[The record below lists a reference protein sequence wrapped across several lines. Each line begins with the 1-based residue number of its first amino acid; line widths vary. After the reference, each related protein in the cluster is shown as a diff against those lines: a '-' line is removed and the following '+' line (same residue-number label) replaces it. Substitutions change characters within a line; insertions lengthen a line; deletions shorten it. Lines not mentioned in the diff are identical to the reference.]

1 MSIQLSPAGST
12 VVRNYRHAARIFTDD
27 NMRLSPKYGFMFY
40 VEFDFNPLITNVS
53 NTAAQELG
61 MIVKSVN
68 LPKYTI
74 DTKIRNAYNRKNI
87 SQHKINY
94 DAVNISFHDDQA
106 DNVRNFWYDY
116 YSFFY
121 RDSDYADA
129 TYQGTHKYQSRPS
142 FDWGYTP
149 RPTIGYNNA
158 NSNQPYQYI
167 QAVRIYSL
175 YQKNFSEYELIN
187 PTISAFKHGEH
198 ANSENGSLLE
208 HQMTLQ
214 FESVKYYTGYV
225 TENTVGGYID
235 LHYDRTPSPIAPPGG
250 VDIVDDGHGG
260 YTKAPDIITD
270 LAGVNPLYG
279 AVNNM
284 PALTSFSN
292 FSGAFASKIANA
304 TALGAAGGVN
314 IGGFTIPSIGGLSAG
329 LTNST
334 VLKQQLTA
342 TAAGLAGTA
351 AASLANGVL
360 SGVTRALG
368 TQGTAI
374 VGLAAQAI
382 ANPSAALA
390 TVQNMAIKWAT
401 QQATA
406 LVNQGVSYILYG
418 ADLKGGLVGAI
429 GTGLG
434 KLNTALAF
442 NNASTFTGGINNI
455 GAAISTAFGDL
466 GRNATIAGDFALNAP
481 AGMSFDTF
489 ANGYFE

>member
-198 ANSENGSLLE
+198 ANGENGSLLE

-235 LHYDRTPSPIAPPGG
+235 LHYDRTPSPLAPPGG
-250 VDIVDDGHGG
+250 VDLVDDGRGG
-260 YTKAPDIITD
+260 YSKATDTITD

-334 VLKQQLTA
+334 ILKQQLTA

-406 LVNQGVSYILYG
+406 LVNQGVSYVLYG
-418 ADLKGGLVGAI
+418 SDGKGGLVGAI
-429 GTGLG
+429 GTGIG
-434 KLNTALAF
+434 QINTALAF
-442 NNASTFTGGINNI
+442 NGYSSLSAGISGTIGGFAS
-455 GAAISTAFGDL
+455 DL
-466 GRNATIAGDFALNAP
+466 GEVW
-481 AGMSFDTF
+481 S
-489 ANGYFE
+489 NGTNFGVWSTTAQIWQVDNF